1 MPLGLRAATAAAA
14 VARRRFLSSSAAS
27 PRTVGVFSREGLAY
41 LLPKTA
47 HLSANSTLGEV
58 WDAVYTKYPYRLAY
72 PVLLWATFLWYNLWV
87 PEISAAEKKALKD
100 RIDYL
105 KSLEFHQP

>member
-1 MPLGLRAATAAAA
+1 MQLGLRAAAV
-14 VARRRFLSSSAAS
+14 VARHRFVSSSAA
-27 PRTVGVFSREGLAY
+27 PRTVGAFSREGLAY
-41 LLPKTA
+41 LLPKTS

-87 PEISAAEKKALKD
+87 PEISAAEKKALKE

-105 KSLEFHQP
+105 KSLEFHQA